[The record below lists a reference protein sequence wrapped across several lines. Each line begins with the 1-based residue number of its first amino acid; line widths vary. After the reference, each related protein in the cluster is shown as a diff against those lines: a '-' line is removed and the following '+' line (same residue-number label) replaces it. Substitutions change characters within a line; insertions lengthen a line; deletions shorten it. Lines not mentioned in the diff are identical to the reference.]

1 MVLLLGDDLID
12 GKTRGGGDNGKQL
25 ESMDT
30 TL

>member
-12 GKTRGGGDNGKQL
+12 GKAGGNNGEQL

-30 TL
+30 TP

>member
-12 GKTRGGGDNGKQL
+12 GKTRGGDNGKQL

-30 TL
+30 TP